1 MKRALR
7 WFVVGVV
14 GLALVCGAVIITA
27 GILNMG
33 TQPPSAPVAAAP
45 TAVSP
50 TATPVPTNTPRP
62 TELPP
67 TAEPTAPPEPLRSG
81 GMGLTR
87 AQWEGVHGKGTK
99 DTLYWR
105 YGDTFVGYFSDPA
118 GAETVALLELR
129 WKPGL
134 TKEEARTAIR
144 AVSPDDTQFVK
155 AYQTDLGQIVDLF
168 ASAWLK
174 DRYQNPD
181 TWVSGEPGQF
191 AVSYHIYDGVVTS
204 AIIGPGNNP

>member
-1 MKRALR
+1 MKRAIR
-7 WFVVGVV
+7 WLLVGVAA
-14 GLALVCGAVIITA
+14 LALVCGAVIITA
-27 GILNMG
+27 GILNMN

-45 TAVSP
+45 TAVPP
-50 TATPVPTNTPRP
+50 TATPAPTNTPRP
-62 TELPP
+62 TSAP
-67 TAEPTAPPEPLRSG
+67 TPAEPAATPAPLRSG

-99 DTLYWR
+99 DSLYWR

-118 GAETVALLELR
+118 GVETVALLELR

-134 TKEEARTAIR
+134 TKEEAQAAIR
-144 AVSPDDTQFVK
+144 AVSPDDSTLVK
-155 AYQTDLGQIVDLF
+155 AYQTDLGQTVDLF

-181 TWVSGEPGQF
+181 AWVNGEPGQF
-191 AVSYHIYDGVVTS
+191 AVSYHINDGVVTS